1 MEIPQE
7 LIDAM
12 NVAQWGILAL
22 PGVTGLSIGLREQ
35 DGELLDEIA
44 FRVMVDDLSQV
55 PEGLPETL
63 AGVNI
68 CLVEGGVQPAALPDR
83 TRYTNVGGGIKL
95 GTAVGDGTLGVVVK
109 DAATSTLFGLTCFHV
124 VDSPSSSA
132 LGDAGVW
139 QPDAPMF
146 IAGQAPSEV
155 DKLGQVKR
163 LEFPRTPPLP
173 FATERVSNVDAAIFS
188 LDTALAR
195 GRSATPRV
203 VGNNGD
209 PSVLIPHVKDIA
221 RPDPGKFVRKRG
233 FQTGERT
240 GIIVGGNATCPWPPG
255 GDKTFLVEQ
264 YEIRGSA
271 QNPDG
276 RFCTSGDS
284 GSLVILDGT
293 QTAIGLLYG
302 ASPSGRT
309 AIANV
314 IDNVQSQLGVQLV
327 F

>member
-12 NVAQWGILAL
+12 NLAQWEILAL
-22 PGVTGLSIGLREQ
+22 PAVTGLSIGLREE
-35 DGELLDEIA
+35 DGAFLDEIA
-44 FRVMVDDLSQV
+44 FRVMVEDLSQV
-55 PEGLPETL
+55 PEGLPEPL

-83 TRYTNVGGGIKL
+83 AKYTNVGGGIKL

-109 DAATSTLFGLTCFHV
+109 DAGTSTLFGLTCFHV
-124 VDSPSSSA
+124 VDFPSS

-146 IAGQAPSEV
+146 IAGQPPSEV

-163 LEFPRTPPLP
+163 LEFPRTAPLP
-173 FATERVSNVDAAIFS
+173 FATERVSNLDAAIFS
-188 LDTALAR
+188 LDIAVAR
-195 GRSATPRV
+195 GRSVTPRV
-203 VGNNGD
+203 VGHNGD
-209 PSVLIPHVKDIA
+209 PSVLIPRVNDIA

-233 FQTGERT
+233 FQTGETT
-240 GIIVGGNATCPWPPG
+240 GIIVGANATCRWPPG
-255 GDKTFLVEQ
+255 GDKTFLIEQ

-271 QNPDG
+271 QNPDR
-276 RFCTSGDS
+276 RFCISGDS
-284 GSLVILDGT
+284 GSLIILDGT

-302 ASPSGRT
+302 VSPSGRT

-314 IDNVQSQLGVQLV
+314 IGNVQSQLDIQLV